1 MSKIKAYLKENLV
14 LVIAFA
20 AASLIEI
27 AVIFPAI
34 LCCDYLSYD
43 SAYQYGLNSHT
54 LSEIWELLP
63 YDYSPPFYALALKL
77 YSMVFGNSLVALRAF
92 SLIAIVGTYF
102 LSTFPVN
109 TLFGKRSALICL
121 ITTFACHNIYCI
133 SHEIRPTIYGFFLF
147 EAVAVY
153 AGIVLSKGTRYS
165 YICLTVFSVLAMYT
179 HNVAMVGTF
188 AVYVTLVLF
197 MLITKDWKK
206 FKKVFI
212 SGCICAVL
220 YLPWLG
226 VLLSQSSNVREH
238 YWLSMSPF
246 KDVIAWIFSDYKSS
260 SVSFIMPE
268 AIRLIVIAVFVFVLF
283 RHINFKNLKTAK
295 TLGEAVRLKAD
306 KPDCIKKILFFL
318 TSLVLSIAVMELVV
332 IFMRNIRSSRYYY
345 ILAMIW
351 LIILSAFLGNY
362 GHKAVCAVFAVLILT
377 NYTVTLVQFK
387 QAIDGANI
395 KEMVEEIHSREPDG
409 DISFVHLHEHSLGIM
424 YYYFPEATHYVCD
437 ETFTVLGTYDVFPG
451 KVVEIGS
458 IDNIWEYTDRF
469 YMFKNKWPVSDSYV
483 STVDE
488 LERMNDNEI
497 ADIGI
502 YFMPYAAFN
511 GTFELSEAVH
521 TGAPQ

>member
-54 LSEIWELLP
+54 LSEIWALLP

-92 SLIAIVGTYF
+92 SLVAIVGIYF
-102 LSTFPVN
+102 LSTFPMN
-109 TLFGKRSALICL
+109 TIFGKRSALTCL
-121 ITTFACHNIYCI
+121 ITAFACNNILGI
-133 SHEIRPTIYGFFLF
+133 AHEIRPTIYGFFLF

-153 AGIVLSKGTRYS
+153 AGIVFSKGTRYS
-165 YICLTVFSVLAMYT
+165 YICLTIFSVLAMYT

-188 AVYVTLVLF
+188 AVYMTLVLF
-197 MLITKDWKK
+197 MLITKDWKR
-206 FKKVFI
+206 FKKIFI

-220 YLPWLG
+220 YLPWLS
-226 VLLSQSSNVREH
+226 VLLTQSSNVQEH
-238 YWLSMSPF
+238 YWTTKSGF
-246 KDVIAWIFSDYKSS
+246 KDVTAWIFSDYMYSN
-260 SVSFIMPE
+260 VSFIIPE
-268 AIRLIVIAVFVFVLF
+268 AIRLTIIVLFIFVLF
-283 RHINFKNLKTAK
+283 RHINFKKLKTAK
-295 TLGEAVRLKAD
+295 TLGEAVRFKVD
-306 KPDCIKKILFFL
+306 KPVCLKNILFFVICL
-318 TSLVLSIAVMELVV
+318 ALSLAVMELVV
-332 IFMRNIRSSRYYY
+332 IFMRNIRASRYYY

-351 LIILSAFLGNY
+351 FIILSAFLGNY
-362 GHKAVCAVFAVLILT
+362 GHKVICAIFALLILT
-377 NYTVTLVQFK
+377 NYTINLMQLK
-387 QAIDGANI
+387 QAIDIADI
-395 KEMVEEIHSREPDG
+395 KEMVEEIHSREADG

-451 KVVEIGS
+451 QVIEIGN
-458 IDNIWEYTDRF
+458 IDNIWDYTDRF
-469 YMFKNKWPVSDSYV
+469 YTFKNKWQTPDVNISV
-483 STVDE
+483 VDE

-497 ADIGI
+497 VDIGV
-502 YFMPYAAFN
+502 YFMPYAAFS
-511 GTFELSEAVH
+511 GKFELSEVVH
-521 TGAPQ
+521 TDGK

>member
-54 LSEIWELLP
+54 LSEIWALLP

-77 YSMVFGNSLVALRAF
+77 YSMVFGNSLVTLRAF
-92 SLIAIVGTYF
+92 SLVAIVGIYF
-102 LSTFPVN
+102 LSTFPMN
-109 TLFGKRSALICL
+109 TIFGKRSALTCL
-121 ITTFACHNIYCI
+121 VTAFACTNIFNI
-133 SHEIRPTIYGFFLF
+133 SHEIRPTIFGFFLF

-153 AGIVLSKGTRYS
+153 AGIVFSKDARYS

-188 AVYVTLVLF
+188 AVYVVLVLF
-197 MLITKDWKK
+197 MLITKDWKR

-220 YLPWLG
+220 YLPWLS
-226 VLLSQSSNVREH
+226 VLLTQSSNVQEH
-238 YWLSMSPF
+238 YWTAKSGFM
-246 KDVIAWIFSDYKSS
+246 DVTSWVFSDYASS
-260 SVSFIMPE
+260 HVNFIIPE
-268 AIRLIVIAVFVFVLF
+268 AIRLIVIVVFVFVLF

-306 KPDCIKKILFFL
+306 KPVCLKNIMFFVMCL
-318 TSLVLSIAVMELVV
+318 ALSLAVMELVV
-332 IFMRNIRSSRYYY
+332 IFMRNIRADRYYH

-362 GHKAVCAVFAVLILT
+362 GHKAVCAVLAVLIIT
-377 NYTVTLVQFK
+377 NHAMNLVQFR

-395 KEMVEEIHSREPDG
+395 KEMIAEIRSREPDG
-409 DISFVHLHEHSLGIM
+409 DISFVHFHEHSLGIM

-451 KVVEIGS
+451 KVIEIGN
-458 IDNIWEYTDRF
+458 IDNIWDYTDRF
-469 YMFKNKWPVSDSYV
+469 YMFKNKWKISDSDISIV
-483 STVDE
+483 GE

-521 TGAPQ
+521 TGALQ